1 LKAEREQGITID
13 VAYRYFS
20 TANRKFIIADT
31 PGHEQYT
38 RNMAT
43 GASTCDLAVILVD
56 ARNGVVTQTKRHSF
70 IVSLLGIKHVL
81 VAVNKMDLVDFRR
94 EVYEQI
100 RRDYIDFAARLDIPD
115 LHFLPISAL
124 KGDNIVDP
132 SPNMPWYQGS
142 TLMHFLD
149 NVYIGS
155 DRNLEDF
162 RFPVQLVSRPN
173 LDFRGF
179 CGTIA
184 SGIIRRGDE
193 IMVLPSRK
201 TSRVKS
207 IVTFDGQQD
216 EAFVPQAVTL
226 TLTDEI
232 DVSRGDMIVRPG
244 NLPKLEQRFDAM
256 IVWMSEQPM
265 VPGKSVSVQAD
276 NQAGQRDDRHAPLP
290 GGREHAAP
298 AGRAHVGLNEIGRC
312 AITLAEPI
320 AFDDYRRNRSTGSLI
335 VIDRLTNVT
344 VGAGMIMARVTA
356 EQRHDHW
363 DEQPASSLLH
373 SQSSQVSSDERQARF
388 GQRPATILL
397 TGLTGS
403 GKTTIACALERRLFD
418 MGRVSTVLDGQNLRL
433 GISRDLGF
441 TAEDR
446 SENLRRGAEFA
457 KLMNDA
463 GLICL
468 AAFVAPSEE
477 VRQRAAQVVGRDR
490 FLVVHLSAPIEV
502 CRQRAEGNPYAQ
514 AEAGEIANFPGV
526 SFPYDVPSC
535 PDLTLPTHELSLDEC
550 VDQIN
555 HGLAL
560 RQRDGQSFKFHFRRR
575 KHVFPVAQLSP
586 PPKMKFERL
595 TTGPSQSGRMTR
607 RNRSGCN
614 STWWPENASGPI
626 EAPRSSAAGG
636 RTRAGTSV
644 NKMAPKR
651 IVGIWMRRAVRRRP
665 ATVIGTDWA
674 SSGICNPAA
683 STMLA
688 VTSVGSELSCQLKLT
703 GTRSASSPPKRIRWL
718 WRYTGSQSVAASR
731 SNCSRRLS

>member
-1 LKAEREQGITID
+1 MSHRSDLIATDIDAYLAQHERKQLLRFLTCGSVDDGKSTMIGRLFYDAKLIYEDTLRTLERDSAIHGTTGGGFDPALFTDGLRAEREQGITID

-56 ARNGVVTQTKRHSF
+56 ARHGVVTQTKRHSF

-81 VAVNKMDLVDFRR
+81 VAVNKMDLVGFRR
-94 EVYEQI
+94 EVFEQI
-100 RRDYIDFAARLDIPD
+100 RADYIGFAARLDIPD

-124 KGDNIVDP
+124 NGDNVVDP

-162 RFPVQLVSRPN
+162 RFPVQLVNRPH

-207 IVTFDGQQD
+207 IVTFDGELE
-216 EAFVPQAVTL
+216 EAFAPQAVTL

-232 DVSRGDMIVRPG
+232 DISRGDMIVRPG
-244 NLPKLEQRFDAM
+244 NMPKLEQRFDAM
-256 IVWMSEQPM
+256 IVWMAEQPL
-265 VPGKSVSVQAD
+265 VPGKQYLFKQTTKQVNGTIDTMRYQVD
-276 NQAGQRDDRHAPLP
+276 VNTLHRRDAPTL
-290 GGREHAAP
+290 
-298 AGRAHVGLNEIGRC
+298 GLNEIGRC

-320 AFDDYRRNRSTGSLI
+320 AFDDYRRNRGTGSLI

-356 EQRHDHW
+356 DRRHDHW
-363 DEQPASSLLH
+363 DDEPASLRLH
-373 SQSSQVSSDERQARF
+373 SETSQVKPDERQARF

-397 TGLTGS
+397 TGLTGA
-403 GKTTIACALERRLFD
+403 GKTTLAYAVERRLFD

-433 GISRDLGF
+433 GISKDLGF
-441 TAEDR
+441 TTEDR
-446 SENLRRGAEFA
+446 SENMRRGAEFA
-457 KLMNDA
+457 KLVNDA

-477 VRQRAAQVVGRDR
+477 VRQRAAEVVGRDR
-490 FLVVHLSAPIEV
+490 FLVVHLAAPIEI
-502 CRQRAEGNPYAQ
+502 CRERAEGNPYAE

-526 SFPYDVPSC
+526 SFPYDTPAS
-535 PDLTLPTHELSLDEC
+535 PDLTLPTHELSVDDC
-550 VDQIN
+550 VDQIMTLLSAQ
-555 HGLAL
+555 GIL
-560 RQRDGQSFKFHFRRR
+560 R
-575 KHVFPVAQLSP
+575 
-586 PPKMKFERL
+586 
-595 TTGPSQSGRMTR
+595 
-607 RNRSGCN
+607 
-614 STWWPENASGPI
+614 
-626 EAPRSSAAGG
+626 
-636 RTRAGTSV
+636 
-644 NKMAPKR
+644 
-651 IVGIWMRRAVRRRP
+651 
-665 ATVIGTDWA
+665 
-674 SSGICNPAA
+674 
-683 STMLA
+683 
-688 VTSVGSELSCQLKLT
+688 
-703 GTRSASSPPKRIRWL
+703 
-718 WRYTGSQSVAASR
+718 
-731 SNCSRRLS
+731 

>member
-1 LKAEREQGITID
+1 MSHRSDLIATDIDAYLAQHERKQLLRFLTCGSVDDGKSTMIGRLFFDAKLIYEDTLRTLERDSVVHGTTGGGFDPALFTDGLKAEREQGITID

-81 VAVNKMDLVDFRR
+81 VAVNKMDLVDFRQ

-100 RRDYIDFAARLDIPD
+100 RSDYIDFAARLDIPD

-162 RFPVQLVSRPN
+162 RFPVQLVNRPH

-184 SGIIRRGDE
+184 SGIIRSGDE

-207 IVTFDGQQD
+207 IVTFDGPLD

-232 DVSRGDMIVRPG
+232 DISRGDMIVRPG
-244 NLPKLEQRFDAM
+244 NLPKLQQRFDAM
-256 IVWMSEQPM
+256 LVWMSEQPM
-265 VPGKSVSVQAD
+265 VPGKSYLFKHTTKQVSGTIETLRYQVD
-276 NQAGQRDDRHAPLP
+276 VNTLHRRDAPTL
-290 GGREHAAP
+290 
-298 AGRAHVGLNEIGRC
+298 GLNEIGRC
-312 AITLAEPI
+312 AIALAEPL
-320 AFDDYRRNRSTGSLI
+320 AFDDYRRNRGTGSLI

-356 EQRHDHW
+356 DQGHDHW
-363 DEQPASSLLH
+363 DDQPVSLLLH
-373 SQSSQVSSDERQARF
+373 SQSSQISSGERQARF

-397 TGLTGS
+397 TGLTGA
-403 GKTTIACALERRLFD
+403 GKTTLAYAVERRLFD
-418 MGRVSTVLDGQNLRL
+418 LGRVSTVVDGQNLRL
-433 GISRDLGF
+433 GISKDLGF
-441 TAEDR
+441 TGEDR
-446 SENLRRGAEFA
+446 SENLRRGAEVA
-457 KLMNDA
+457 KLINDT

-468 AAFVAPSEE
+468 AAMVAPSEE
-477 VRQRAAQVVGRDR
+477 VRQRAAEVIGRDR
-490 FLVVHLSAPIEV
+490 FLVVYLSAPIEV

-526 SFPYDVPSC
+526 SFPYDAPTC

-550 VDQIN
+550 VD
-555 HGLAL
+555 
-560 RQRDGQSFKFHFRRR
+560 R
-575 KHVFPVAQLSP
+575 VLSLLSD
-586 PPKMKFERL
+586 K
-595 TTGPSQSGRMTR
+595 G
-607 RNRSGCN
+607 
-614 STWWPENASGPI
+614 
-626 EAPRSSAAGG
+626 
-636 RTRAGTSV
+636 
-644 NKMAPKR
+644 
-651 IVGIWMRRAVRRRP
+651 IVR
-665 ATVIGTDWA
+665 
-674 SSGICNPAA
+674 
-683 STMLA
+683 
-688 VTSVGSELSCQLKLT
+688 
-703 GTRSASSPPKRIRWL
+703 
-718 WRYTGSQSVAASR
+718 
-731 SNCSRRLS
+731 